1 MRIVAGAARGRR
13 LVAPTGSAVRP
24 TADRVKEALF
34 SSLAPLIAGAS
45 VLDVFAGSGALGLE
59 ALSRGASHVTF
70 VEQDRRALGALATN
84 IATVDLPGT
93 AVVAGEA
100 RRVLAGGSALAGR
113 PFDLVLLDPPYA
125 LDETT
130 LALLLA
136 DLAGHLA
143 PGASVVVERAAEA
156 PVPGW
161 PATLVAG
168 EPRRYGSTALHR
180 GVHRGMHRG
189 VQDAALTEDVT

>member
-34 SSLAPLIAGAS
+34 SSLAPLIPGAS

-70 VEQDRRALGALATN
+70 VEQDRRALAALATN

-100 RRVLAGGSALAGR
+100 RRVLAGGSALSGR

-143 PGASVVVERAAEA
+143 PGASVVVERSAEA

-168 EPRRYGSTALHR
+168 EPRRYGATALHR
-180 GVHRGMHRG
+180 GVHRG
-189 VQDAALTEDVT
+189 VQDDALTEDAT